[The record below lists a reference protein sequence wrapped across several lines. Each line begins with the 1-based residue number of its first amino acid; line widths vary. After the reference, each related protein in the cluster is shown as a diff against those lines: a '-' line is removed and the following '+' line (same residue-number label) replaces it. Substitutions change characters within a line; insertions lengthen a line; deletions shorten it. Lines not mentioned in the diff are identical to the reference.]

1 MQKRE
6 IKFFSYLFLIENSI
20 IIKGMK
26 VIILSIFFLLI
37 SNVFIFSSE
46 VSEEVFIINESNRHS
61 VGLILKLKTQFGS
74 FILRHYPEGYIDL
87 GYNIHIVNSTELVL
101 KKMYINGV
109 EVYINRGY
117 AIEYPINARFIDGVN
132 QFTFDMNLF
141 FEGEIASKIRKLAE
155 INGIDVYVECFDEI
169 NNEEKKYS
177 FKVSRENSIYFYNA
191 FDMLYHK

>member
-1 MQKRE
+1 
-6 IKFFSYLFLIENSI
+6 
-20 IIKGMK
+20 MK
-26 VIILSIFFLLI
+26 VTILSIFFLLI

-46 VSEEVFIINESNRHS
+46 VSEEVFIINESNRHG
-61 VGLILKLKTQFGS
+61 VGLILKLKTQFGT

-117 AIEYPINARFIDGVN
+117 AIEYPIGADFIDGVN

-141 FEGEIASKIRKLAE
+141 SEGEKASKIRKLAE
-155 INGIDVYVECFDEI
+155 INGIDVYVECFDKI

-177 FKVSRENSIYFYNA
+177 FKVSRKNSIYFYNA

>member
-1 MQKRE
+1 
-6 IKFFSYLFLIENSI
+6 
-20 IIKGMK
+20 MK

-37 SNVFIFSSE
+37 SNAFIFSSE
-46 VSEEVFIINESNRHS
+46 VSEEVFIINESNRHG

-74 FILRHYPEGYIDL
+74 FILRYYPEGYIDL
-87 GYNIHIVNSTELVL
+87 GYNIHIENSTELVL

-109 EVYINRGY
+109 EVYINRGS
-117 AIEYPINARFIDGVN
+117 AIEYPINTRFIDGVN

-177 FKVSRENSIYFYNA
+177 FKVSRENSIYFYNG
-191 FDMLYHK
+191 FDMFYHK